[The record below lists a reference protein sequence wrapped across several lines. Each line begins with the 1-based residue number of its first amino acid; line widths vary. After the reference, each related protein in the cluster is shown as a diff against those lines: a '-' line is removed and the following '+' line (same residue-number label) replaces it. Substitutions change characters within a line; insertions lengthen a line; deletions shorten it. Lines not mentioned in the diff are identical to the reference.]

1 MLTLTP
7 YDEFPVHQA
16 PHPFSY
22 IPSTDYNWDDG
33 YFFGAFNPDEQVF
46 LGTGARVNPNSDMI
60 GGYALLNVAGHQIT
74 FRFSRCWRRDF
85 NLRVGPWS
93 VEFVEPLKKMR
104 VRLEPNESGLSFD
117 LLWEGTA
124 PAVLED
130 HHVATRRGRRTT
142 DQSRYSQ
149 PGKVGG
155 WIQLRDKRWELDPQ
169 TWSGSRD
176 HSWGLYAE
184 RPPLGPVASL
194 LPPAPRAEGPQR
206 ALRFWTLFRSEPFSG
221 FYHLHE
227 DADGVQAEFNDV
239 FGTPFAGEIF
249 KGFDGKA
256 INFKSGR
263 HEIELVPGTRML
275 KKATVHLVDENG
287 GAWKQI
293 IEAAAPPWVIQTM
306 GYHPGSW
313 KDGGTFHTYHGSE
326 ELATEFDEFDF
337 SVQPFD
343 YKPYRVAGEAAATNF
358 GDADRGSSKLHGFE
372 YLARVTTHAPD
383 GSVSVGAGQVEMFI
397 NGPYRPLGLS

>member
-16 PHPFSY
+16 PQPFSY
-22 IPSTDYNWDDG
+22 VPSTDYNWDDG

-60 GGYALLNVAGHQIT
+60 GGYALINVAGHQLT
-74 FRFSRCWRRDF
+74 FRFSRSWRRDF

-93 VEFVEPLKKMR
+93 VEFIEPLKCMR
-104 VRLEPNESGLSFD
+104 VRLEPNDSGLSFD

-155 WIQLRDKRWELDPQ
+155 WIQRRDRRWELDPK

-194 LPPAPRAEGPQR
+194 LPPPPPLPAGEPQR
-206 ALRFWTLFRSEPFSG
+206 ALRFWTLFRTEPFSG

-227 DADGVQAEFNDV
+227 TADGVQANFNDV

-249 KGFDGKA
+249 QGFGGSPVRL
-256 INFKSGR
+256 KSGR
-263 HEIELVPGTRML
+263 HEIELQPGTRLL
-275 KKATVHLVDENG
+275 KKATVHLEDVDG
-287 GAWKQI
+287 GLWKQVF
-293 IEAAAPPWVIQTM
+293 EVAAPPWVIQTM

-313 KDGGTFHTYHGSE
+313 KDGGTFH
-326 ELATEFDEFDF
+326 
-337 SVQPFD
+337 
-343 YKPYRVAGEAAATNF
+343 KPAAQNAVKLLHAGADARLF
-358 GDADRGSSKLHGFE
+358 GKADVVKAF
-372 YLARVTTHAPD
+372 YL
-383 GSVSVGAGQVEMFI
+383 
-397 NGPYRPLGLS
+397 